1 MVQAPRR
8 QPFDRIPRLS
18 PTTET
23 GFVRYFPELCR
34 KPLKT
39 LETRVDKGAFSGAE
53 RMLNGAERV
62 LNDAERV
69 LNDVRMSARRDLL

>member
-8 QPFDRIPRLS
+8 QTFDRIPRLS

-23 GFVRYFPELCR
+23 GFVRFLPELCR
-34 KPLKT
+34 KPLET
-39 LETRVDKGAFSGAE
+39 LETRVDKGAFLGAE
-53 RMLNGAERV
+53 RHAERV

-69 LNDVRMSARRDLL
+69 LNDVPNAC